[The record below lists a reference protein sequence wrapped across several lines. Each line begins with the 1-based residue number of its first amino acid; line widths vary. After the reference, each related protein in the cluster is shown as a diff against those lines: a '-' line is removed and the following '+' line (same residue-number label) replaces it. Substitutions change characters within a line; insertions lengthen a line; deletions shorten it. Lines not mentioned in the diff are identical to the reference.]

1 MTTRHEAQQT
11 TDHQKIRKW
20 AEARGGRPASVRGT
34 EEGKEEA
41 GVLRIA
47 FTDDEDLEEIGWD
60 EFFDKFEE
68 EHLAFLYQDRTAE
81 GGESRFFKLVE
92 RGEPKHGRGRE
103 GSHGGTHGSR
113 TRH

>member
-11 TDHQKIRKW
+11 TDHDEIRKW
-20 AEARGGRPASVRGT
+20 AEKRGGRPASVRGT
-34 EEGKEEA
+34 EDGEEA

-47 FTDDEDLEEIGWD
+47 FSDDEDLETIEWD

-81 GGESRFFKLVE
+81 GGESRFFKLIE
-92 RGEPKHGRGRE
+92 RGEPPHGRNRARDHD
-103 GSHGGTHGSR
+103 SHSR
-113 TRH
+113 RHH

>member
-11 TDHQKIRKW
+11 TNHDEIRKW
-20 AEARGGRPASVRGT
+20 AEKRGGHPASVRGT
-34 EEGKEEA
+34 EEGNEEA

-47 FTDDEDLEEIGWD
+47 FTKDEDLEQISWD

-81 GGESRFFKLVE
+81 GGESRFFKLIE
-92 RGEPKHGRGRE
+92 RGEPMHGRGRDHGRE
-103 GSHGGTHGSR
+103 HGGQSR
-113 TRH
+113 RHH

>member
-11 TDHQKIRKW
+11 TNHDEIRKW
-20 AEARGGRPASVRGT
+20 AEKRGGRPASVRGP
-34 EEGKEEA
+34 EDGEEA

-47 FTDDEDLEEIGWD
+47 FTDDDDLETIEWD

-81 GGESRFFKLVE
+81 GGESRFFKLIE
-92 RGEPKHGRGRE
+92 RGEPKHGRSHGSGDH
-103 GSHGGTHGSR
+103 GSHSR

>member
-11 TDHQKIRKW
+11 TNHDEIRKW
-20 AEARGGRPASVRGT
+20 AEKRGGRPASVRGT
-34 EEGKEEA
+34 EEGKEDA
-41 GVLRIA
+41 GILRIA
-47 FTDDEDLEEIGWD
+47 FTDDENLETIEWD

-68 EHLAFLYQDRTAE
+68 EHLAFLYQDKTAD

-92 RGEPKHGRGRE
+92 RDEPKHGRSHHGSSH
-103 GSHGGTHGSR
+103 GSHSE

>member
-11 TDHQKIRKW
+11 TDHDEIRKW
-20 AEARGGRPASVRGT
+20 AEKRGGRPASVRGT
-34 EEGKEEA
+34 EEGEEA

-47 FTDDEDLEEIGWD
+47 FSDDEDLETVGWD

-81 GGESRFFKLVE
+81 GGESRFFKLIQ
-92 RGEPKHGRGRE
+92 RGEPPRARDRARDHD
-103 GSHGGTHGSR
+103 SHSR
-113 TRH
+113 RHH